1 MSDDRDFDPR
11 FDPAF
16 QRGYEG
22 VADAPPKAS
31 RATPPAARPA
41 ELASTGERPTT
52 VEPGRADSTRPNE
65 TARPDEPP
73 PRRTNP
79 FIIVL
84 LAVSVLL
91 IGGGLYLVVRMRDL
105 FANTQSSTDFD
116 FVTLQVLIGAAPI
129 AIGLGVATG
138 IGVLFSYAIK
148 WDKAGS

>member
-31 RATPPAARPA
+31 RATPPAARAA
-41 ELASTGERPTT
+41 EPASTGERPTT
-52 VEPGRADSTRPNE
+52 VEPRRADSTRHNDGDDAP
-65 TARPDEPP
+65 A
-73 PRRTNP
+73 RRTNP
-79 FIIVL
+79 FMIVL

-138 IGVLFSYAIK
+138 IGVLFIYAIK
-148 WDKAGS
+148 WDRADG